1 MNLQTYLDGRKITK
15 YYLSKISGVPKT
27 TIMDICAG
35 RSSLGRCSART
46 VQKLARALDCSM
58 EDIMELSD
66 EQQEDGR
73 PADGGYLECALPEFL
88 QESLQAMREAWRK
101 LDAGEEYLHW
111 DCDYCNLQSDINNA
125 EVNQII
131 SKEQA
136 WYLREKYL
144 RMERV

>member
-1 MNLQTYLDGRKITK
+1 
-15 YYLSKISGVPKT
+15 
-27 TIMDICAG
+27 
-35 RSSLGRCSART
+35 
-46 VQKLARALDCSM
+46 
-58 EDIMELSD
+58 MELSD